1 MLAAACLTL
10 TASCSGDGGN
20 PGDTCVGVGCG
31 PAVAGFPATGI
42 SGSGGAA
49 GMIAASGAGGVGPRG
64 GTGGGVVPPPP
75 SGSGGASAAGGA
87 GGVGGSAGMA
97 GAMAG
102 SSGAAG
108 AAGSTAGA
116 GGDTAPIGNSAGCD
130 AADWPESGTFM
141 IDVAGMMREYI
152 VKIPDGY
159 DSSKPYKLVFAWH
172 YLGGSAAGIAGGFGG
187 GYYGLESRAQ
197 GTAIFVA
204 PEGIDAAWPNTG
216 GRDVAFA
223 TAMVDWMR
231 TNYCI
236 DNARIFS
243 VGFSYGAIMSN
254 TVGCQ
259 MGDVFRAIAPM
270 SGSGPRSFGGGS
282 CKGPVA
288 AWLAHG
294 TSDGT
299 VSFASGQGS
308 RDHWVEAN
316 GCDAQT
322 MPTDPS
328 PCVAYQGCDDGFP
341 VTWCEF
347 AGGHTQFSGAGA
359 AIWTFFSQF

>member
-1 MLAAACLTL
+1 MTPSGMAG
-10 TASCSGDGGN
+10 AS
-20 PGDTCVGVGCG
+20 
-31 PAVAGFPATGI
+31 A
-42 SGSGGAA
+42 
-49 GMIAASGAGGVGPRG
+49 GAGGTVA
-64 GTGGGVVPPPP
+64 PPPP
-75 SGSGGASAAGGA
+75 TGGTTGGA
-87 GGVGGSAGMA
+87 GGGAGSAGGSAGTA
-97 GAMAG
+97 GAAG
-102 SSGAAG
+102 SSGAGG

-116 GGDTAPIGNSAGCD
+116 GGGTSPATSAGCD

-141 IDVAGMMREYI
+141 IDVDGLMREYI

-187 GYYGLESRAQ
+187 GYYGLESQAA
-197 GTAIFVA
+197 GSAIFVA
-204 PEGIDAAWPNTG
+204 PEGIDAAWPNSG

-223 TAMVDWMR
+223 QAMVDWMR
-231 TNYCI
+231 SSYCI
-236 DNARIFS
+236 DNTRIFS

-254 TVGCQ
+254 TVGCA

-294 TSDGT
+294 TNDST
-299 VSFASGQGS
+299 VSFASGEGS
-308 RDHWVEAN
+308 RDHWVMAN
-316 GCDAQT
+316 GCDTQT
-322 MPTDPS
+322 MPTSPS
-328 PCVAYQGCDDGFP
+328 PCVAYQGCDDGYP

-347 AGGHTQFSGAGA
+347 SGGHTQFSGAGS
-359 AIWTFFSQF
+359 AIWAFFSQF